1 MLLKIALLV
10 ILLLAAA
17 HMLGRE
23 VIALG
28 KARREGEDIALL
40 GARFRRRAKGLALL
54 VALYL
59 LAAFFGNLHAAL
71 GFTAKEVILYIG
83 FTLIVLVWLLILAGR
98 DVRATAMDALEQR
111 RRLASESM
119 AGIDA
124 EIRRFREE
132 QGGGGAP
139 RPPKQ

>member
-10 ILLLAAA
+10 ILLIASA

-54 VALYL
+54 IALYL
-59 LAAFFGNLHAAL
+59 LAAFFDNLHAAL

-98 DVRATAMDALEQR
+98 DVRATALDALEQR

-119 AGIDA
+119 ASIDA

-132 QGGGGAP
+132 HGGGGAP